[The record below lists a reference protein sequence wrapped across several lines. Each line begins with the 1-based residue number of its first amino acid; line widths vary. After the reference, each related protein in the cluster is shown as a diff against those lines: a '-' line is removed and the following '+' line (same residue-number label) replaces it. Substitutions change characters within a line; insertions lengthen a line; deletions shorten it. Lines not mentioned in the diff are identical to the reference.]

1 MTVIKEQ
8 AIEMIKKLPDDK
20 VIYVVNILE
29 GLEGL
34 YSGNEEQALSK
45 SQMAY
50 QALQHLR
57 RRGTED
63 IDYKSELT
71 EALEENYES
80 LG

>member
-34 YSGNEEQALSK
+34 YAGNEEQALSK
-45 SQMAY
+45 SQIAY
-50 QALQHLR
+50 QTLQHLR
-57 RRGTED
+57 RRGTKD
-63 IDYKSELT
+63 IDYKSELA
-71 EALEENYES
+71 EALEEKYES

>member
-20 VIYVVNILE
+20 VIYIVNILE

-50 QALQHLR
+50 QALQRLR

>member
-34 YSGNEEQALSK
+34 YSSNEEQALSK

-63 IDYKSELT
+63 VDYKSELT

>member
-45 SQMAY
+45 LAY